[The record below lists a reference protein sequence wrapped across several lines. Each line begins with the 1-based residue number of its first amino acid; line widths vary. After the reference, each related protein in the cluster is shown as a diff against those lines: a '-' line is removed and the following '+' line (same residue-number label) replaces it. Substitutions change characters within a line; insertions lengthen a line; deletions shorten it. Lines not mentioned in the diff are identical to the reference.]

1 MSYLVDTNVLSEIRK
16 GKACNA
22 SVRRWWATVMA
33 DEVYLSVLILGEIRR
48 GIERRRRNDP
58 VQANVLG
65 AWLTRLETV
74 YTDRILNV
82 DASVADLWGR
92 LQVPNPLPV
101 VDGLLAATAL
111 VHDLTLVTRNVGDV
125 STTGVRIVDP
135 FAPAL
140 PQ

>member
-1 MSYLVDTNVLSEIRK
+1 VT
-16 GKACNA
+16 
-22 SVRRWWATVMA
+22 A
-33 DEVYLSVLILGEIRR
+33 DEVYLSVLVLGEIRR
-48 GIERRRRNDP
+48 GIELRRRNDP

-74 YTDRILNV
+74 YVDRILNV
-82 DASVADLWGR
+82 DTAVADLWGR

-101 VDGLLAATAL
+101 IDGLVSATAL
-111 VHDLTLVTRNVGDV
+111 VHDLTLVTPNVGDV

-135 FAPAL
+135 FASAP

>member
-1 MSYLVDTNVLSEIRK
+1 VSYLVDTNILSEIRK
-16 GKACNA
+16 GKACDA
-22 SVRRWWATVMA
+22 SVRRWWEAVAA
-33 DEVYLSVLILGEIRR
+33 DEVYLSVLVLGEIRR
-48 GIERRRRNDP
+48 GIELRRRNDP

-74 YTDRILNV
+74 YVDRILNV
-82 DASVADLWGR
+82 DTAVADLWGR

-101 VDGLLAATAL
+101 IDGVVSATAL
-111 VHDLTLVTRNVGDV
+111 VHDLTLVTPNVGDV

-135 FAPAL
+135 FASAP

>member
-1 MSYLVDTNVLSEIRK
+1 VSYLVDTNILSEIRK
-16 GKACNA
+16 GKACDA
-22 SVRRWWATVMA
+22 SVRRWWEAVAA
-33 DEVYLSVLILGEIRR
+33 DEVYISVLVLGEIRR
-48 GIERRRRNDP
+48 GIELRRRNDP

-74 YTDRILNV
+74 YVDRILNV
-82 DASVADLWGR
+82 DTAVADLWGR

-125 STTGVRIVDP
+125 STTGVRVVDP
-135 FAPAL
+135 FASAP

>member
-1 MSYLVDTNVLSEIRK
+1 VSYLVDTNILSEIRK
-16 GKACNA
+16 GKACDA
-22 SVRRWWATVMA
+22 SVRSWWGAVAA
-33 DEVYLSVLILGEIRR
+33 DEVYISVLVLGEIRR
-48 GIERRRRNDP
+48 GIELRRRNDP

-74 YTDRILNV
+74 YVDRILNV
-82 DASVADLWGR
+82 DTAVADLWGR

-125 STTGVRIVDP
+125 STTGVRAVDP
-135 FAPAL
+135 FASVP

>member
-1 MSYLVDTNVLSEIRK
+1 VSYLVDMNVLSEIRK
-16 GKACNA
+16 GKACDA

-33 DEVYLSVLILGEIRR
+33 DEVYLSVLVLGEIRR
-48 GIERRRRNDP
+48 GIELRRRNDTI
-58 VQANVLG
+58 QANVLG

-74 YTDRILNV
+74 YADRILNV
-82 DASVADLWGR
+82 DTAVADLWGR

-111 VHDLTLVTRNVGDV
+111 VHDLALVTRNVGDV
-125 STTGVRIVDP
+125 STTGVRLVDP
-135 FAPAL
+135 FAPAP